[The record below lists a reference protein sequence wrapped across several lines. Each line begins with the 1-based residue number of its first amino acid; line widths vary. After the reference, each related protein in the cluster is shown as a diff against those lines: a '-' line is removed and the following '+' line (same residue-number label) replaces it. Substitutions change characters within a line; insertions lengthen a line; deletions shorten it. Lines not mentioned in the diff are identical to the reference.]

1 MMTYQEFAQR
11 VEEKL
16 PQHLSGDLH
25 GSAVSLAQ
33 KEGNNGQVRTG
44 VSIRPQGS
52 NVSPMIYLE
61 ECYSSYL
68 KGENLEQILEQLG
81 ETARDAIPDW
91 NVLQKF
97 QMDQYENVKDSI
109 TCSIVNKKANGRLLK
124 RVPHKNFEDLSIIYQ
139 VEHSVPEGNMLVKI
153 TNQHLEQWN
162 IGKNELHETAL
173 ANMQRIKP
181 PVFNRMEDTMMNILD
196 PANEEQPSNLFE
208 DEEVFRDLS
217 EDKMYVLTNGSNSYG
232 ASSILYPG
240 VLDKIGECLQD
251 DLHILPSSIH
261 ELIILRKRDSLDAR
275 ELGEMVR
282 EINQTQVQ
290 PEEVLSDRA
299 YEYNREARQLSQLR
313 DSIPKEKEMCR

>member
-11 VEEKL
+11 VEKEL
-16 PQHLSGDLH
+16 PQHLSGDLD
-25 GSAVSLAQ
+25 GSEVSLEHME
-33 KEGNNGQVRTG
+33 KNNGQVRTG

-52 NVSPMIYLE
+52 NVSPMLYLE

-68 KGENLEQILEQLG
+68 RGEGMNQILEQIG
-81 ETARDAIPDW
+81 ETAREAIPDKD
-91 NVLQKF
+91 VLQKF
-97 QMDQYENVKDSI
+97 QMNQYENVKDSI
-109 TCSIVNKKANGRLLK
+109 TCSIVNKKANGNLLK
-124 RVPHKNFEDLSIIYQ
+124 RVPHRNIEDLSIIYQ
-139 VEHSVPEGNMLVKI
+139 VEYRVPEGNMLIKI
-153 TNQHLEQWN
+153 TNQILEQWN
-162 IGKNELHETAL
+162 VGKKELHETAL

-196 PANEEQPSNLFE
+196 PANEEQPSNLFK
-208 DEEVFRDLS
+208 DEESFRDLPQ
-217 EDKMYVLTNGSNSYG
+217 DKMYVLTNDSNSFG